1 MSSSYTQKQQN
12 DFSKGSIVQNIVRL
26 AVPMTFAQLINVL
39 YNIIDRMYIWKDTKK
54 CHDGADGT
62 GDLPSGD
69 FYRNCVC
76 QFIRHGRRSPVLD

>member
-39 YNIIDRMYIWKDTKK
+39 YNIIDRMYIGRIPKNATM
-54 CHDGADGT
+54 ALT
-62 GDLPSGD
+62 GLE
-69 FYRNCVC
+69 
-76 QFIRHGRRSPVLD
+76 IGRAHV